1 MFSVGRKN
9 GDTTR
14 RCREDMSLHI
24 LKSIACPP
32 KTSLE
37 KGHSIEKLTACAEQT
52 VVTHFKG
59 HHAGQSGVTIPD
71 IEGLLVRA
79 EGEAV
84 GKGRSLVRRA
94 TVLSGATR

>member
-24 LKSIACPP
+24 HLKSIACPP

-59 HHAGQSGVTIPD
+59 HHAAKRRHYSRHRGS
-71 IEGLLVRA
+71 LVRA

-84 GKGRSLVRRA
+84 GERKIFGEESD
-94 TVLSGATR
+94 GII